1 MSEIPMDS
9 RQLLTEIIREVHER
23 QASDLH
29 VAPGSAPMLRILGD
43 LEPSRLGTPLT
54 PDQTRE
60 LAYMIMRDPVRQ
72 RFEERMEVDFSFAT
86 QGGGRYRVNVYTQ
99 RGMVNIALRVI
110 PLEVPTIDGLG
121 LPAALKTLADE
132 RRGLILLAGTTGSG
146 KSTTLAAIIN
156 HINENRKAHIM
167 TIEDPIEFL
176 HHNKKSIVNQREL
189 GLDTL
194 SYGDA
199 LRNVVRQ
206 DPNVILIGEM
216 RDQETM
222 AAAVTSAQTGSL
234 VLSTVH
240 AKDTIQT
247 LTRIIDMFPAHQQNQ
262 IRLQLADSL
271 CGVIS
276 QRLLPRADVAGRI
289 PAIEILI
296 CNPTVKKAIENND
309 LGEVAGQQ
317 RQGKF
322 YGMQT
327 YNQALVQLYN
337 DNKVRLEDAQAA
349 ASNPEELMLALR
361 GIESQGA
368 GTNAAFTGHYEQ

>member
-1 MSEIPMDS
+1 MDS
-9 RQLLTEIIREVHER
+9 RTILSELLREVTER
-23 QASDLH
+23 RASDLH
-29 VAPGSAPMLRILGD
+29 VVPNSPGMLRILGD
-43 LEPSRLGTPLT
+43 LEPSRLAEPLK
-54 PDQTRE
+54 PEITRE
-60 LAYMIMRDPVRQ
+60 IAYMLMRDRTRQ
-72 RFEERMEVDFSFAT
+72 HFEERMEVDFSFAV

-99 RGMVNIALRVI
+99 RGLVNIALRVI
-110 PLEVPTIDGLG
+110 PMEVPTIDGLG
-121 LPAALKTLADE
+121 LPPALKTLAAE

-156 HINENRKAHIM
+156 HINESRKAHIM

-176 HHNKKSIVNQREL
+176 HKNKQSVVNQREL

-194 SYGDA
+194 SYSDA
-199 LRNVVRQ
+199 LKNVLRQ

-247 LTRIIDMFPAHQQNQ
+247 MTRIIDMFPAHQQNQ

-271 CGVIS
+271 KGVIS

-289 PAIEILI
+289 PAIEVLI
-296 CNPTVKKAIENND
+296 CNSTVKKAIEEND
-309 LGEVAGQQ
+309 LNEVASQQKAGQY
-317 RQGKF
+317 

-327 YNQALVQLYN
+327 FNQALVHLYN
-337 DNKVRLEDAQAA
+337 ENKIKLEDAQAA

-368 GTNAAFTGHYEQ
+368 GTQSAFTGHFEQ

>member
-1 MSEIPMDS
+1 MES
-9 RQLLTEIIREVHER
+9 RQLLTDVIREVHER
-23 QASDLH
+23 KASDLH
-29 VAPGSAPMLRILGD
+29 VAAGSPPMLRILGD
-43 LEPSRLGTPLT
+43 LEPSRMAEPLSSE
-54 PDQTRE
+54 QTRE
-60 LAYMIMRDPVRQ
+60 IAYMLMRDQVRQ
-72 RFEERMEVDFSFAT
+72 RFEEKMEVDFSFAV

-121 LPAALKTLADE
+121 LPAALKMLAGE

-146 KSTTLAAIIN
+146 KSTTLASIIN

-167 TIEDPIEFL
+167 TVEDPIEFL
-176 HHNKKSIVNQREL
+176 HKNKKSIVNQREL

-194 SYGDA
+194 SYADA
-199 LRNVVRQ
+199 LRNVLRQ

-222 AAAVTSAQTGSL
+222 AAAITSAQTGSL

-247 LTRIIDMFPAHQQNQ
+247 LTRIIDMFPAHQQTQ

-271 CGVIS
+271 QGIIS

-296 CNPTVKKAIENND
+296 CNPTVRKAIEDND
-309 LGEVAGQQ
+309 LGEVAAQQ
-317 RQGKF
+317 RQGTF

-337 DNKVRLEDAQAA
+337 ENKIRLEDAQAA

-368 GTNAAFTGHYEQ
+368 GTQSAFTGHFEQ

>member
-1 MSEIPMDS
+1 MDA
-9 RQLLTEIIREVHER
+9 RQLLTDMIREVHER
-23 QASDLH
+23 RASDLH
-29 VAPGSAPMLRILGD
+29 VAPGSPAMLRVLGE
-43 LEPSRLGTPLT
+43 LEPSRRAEPLT
-54 PDQTRE
+54 PEETRDV
-60 LAYMIMRDPVRQ
+60 AYMLMRDKTRHT
-72 RFEERMEVDFSFAT
+72 FDEKMEVDFSFAV

-110 PLEVPTIDGLG
+110 PLEVPSVDGLG
-121 LPAALKTLADE
+121 LPPALKTLAEE

-156 HINENRKAHIM
+156 HINETRKAHIM

-176 HHNKKSIVNQREL
+176 HKNKRSVVNQREL
-189 GLDTL
+189 GLDTM

-199 LRNVVRQ
+199 LRNVLRQ

-222 AAAVTSAQTGSL
+222 AAAITSAQTGSL

-247 LTRIIDMFPAHQQNQ
+247 INRIIDMVPAHQQNQ
-262 IRLQLADSL
+262 IRLQLADTL
-271 CGVIS
+271 RGVIS

-296 CNPTVKKAIENND
+296 CNATVRKAIEDNN
-309 LGEVAGQQ
+309 LSEVANQQ
-317 RQGKF
+317 RAGRY

-327 YNQALVQLYN
+327 FNQALVGLYN
-337 DNKVRLEDAQAA
+337 ENKIRLEDAQAA
-349 ASNPEELMLALR
+349 ATNPEELMLALR

-368 GTNAAFTGHYEQ
+368 GTQSAFTGHFEQ

>member
-1 MSEIPMDS
+1 V
-9 RQLLTEIIREVHER
+9 LER
-23 QASDLH
+23 KASDLH
-29 VAPGSAPMLRILGD
+29 VAPSSPGMLRVLGD
-43 LEPSRLGTPLT
+43 LEPSRLGEPLT
-54 PDQTRE
+54 PEQTRE
-60 LAYMIMRDPVRQ
+60 LAYMLMRDTIRQ
-72 RFEERMEVDFSFAT
+72 RFEEKLEVDFSFAV
-86 QGGGRYRVNVYTQ
+86 QGFGRYRVNVYTQ
-99 RGMVNIALRVI
+99 RGLVNIALRVI
-110 PLEVPTIDGLG
+110 PSEIPTIESLG
-121 LPAALKTLADE
+121 LPHALATLANE

-146 KSTTLAAIIN
+146 KSTTLAAMLN

-176 HHNKKSIVNQREL
+176 HKNKKSIVNQREL

-199 LRNVVRQ
+199 LRNVLRQ

-247 LTRIIDMFPAHQQNQ
+247 LTRIIDMFPAHQQTQ
-262 IRLQLADSL
+262 IRMQLADSL
-271 CGVIS
+271 RGIIS

-289 PAIEILI
+289 PAIEIPI
-296 CNPTVKKAIENND
+296 CNSTVRKAIEDND
-309 LGEVAGQQ
+309 LAEVANQQ
-317 RQGKF
+317 RAGQY

-327 YNQALVQLYN
+327 YNQALVALYN
-337 DNKVRLEDAQAA
+337 ENKIRIEDAQAA
-349 ASNPEELMLALR
+349 SSNAEELMLALR

-368 GTNAAFTGHYEQ
+368 GTQSAFTGHFEQ

>member
-1 MSEIPMDS
+1 
-9 RQLLTEIIREVHER
+9 
-23 QASDLH
+23 
-29 VAPGSAPMLRILGD
+29 
-43 LEPSRLGTPLT
+43 
-54 PDQTRE
+54 
-60 LAYMIMRDPVRQ
+60 MIMRDPVRQ

-317 RQGKF
+317 RQGQF

-327 YNQALVQLYN
+327 YNQALVRLYN
-337 DNKVRLEDAQAA
+337 ENKVRLEDAQAA